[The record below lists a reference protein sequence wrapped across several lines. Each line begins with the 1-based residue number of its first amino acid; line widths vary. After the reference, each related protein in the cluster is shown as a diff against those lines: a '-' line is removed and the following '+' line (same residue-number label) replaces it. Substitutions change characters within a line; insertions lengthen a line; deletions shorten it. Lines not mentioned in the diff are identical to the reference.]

1 MPVISYSSLG
11 RGVLSGKLKSEDADH
26 AGKILD
32 AVAMKGYGCS
42 DNYERLARCE
52 KLAREKN
59 CTVAQIAMA
68 WIYHQKIN
76 TFAVVTMSSPAR
88 IEANIASLSLS
99 LTDEESRW
107 LNLET
112 EKNSAEI

>member
-1 MPVISYSSLG
+1 MRTAALG
-11 RGVLSGKLKSEDADH
+11 YTALAPGD
-26 AGKILD
+26 
-32 AVAMKGYGCS
+32 GCS

>member
-1 MPVISYSSLG
+1 
-11 RGVLSGKLKSEDADH
+11 
-26 AGKILD
+26 
-32 AVAMKGYGCS
+32 MKGYGCS